1 MTRTELAVEMIARGA
16 MVFPLHP
23 GLKTPLTSRGFKD
36 AHNNIE
42 WATTFL
48 AHAGQ
53 PNYGVV
59 WPPDDDPIFGL
70 DLDGGD
76 GYTDWRDDWKALTAR
91 LGALPRS
98 LTTITP
104 SGGRHVF
111 HRWMTSL
118 YGPHPTG
125 DKLLGFTVRWP
136 DKGYVVGPGSVVDG
150 KTYRS
155 NLAEILP
162 FPEAWAREALAQA
175 KKPTIHTTNGSN
187 GLELPQRTA
196 EGGRYA
202 AIRTY
207 QAQLY
212 NRGLGRDAILTLVRT
227 ELAPTFSPGLSDAE
241 LLERFDRAWKDIE
254 LRLGDPRLPGRVDQ
268 VPQSTEGFDDDILE
282 ELKLGSFPADPEPA
296 TFGGYLGAAVED
308 LVKTTTASPV
318 GLLTSLTAIA
328 GAALATK
335 TEFFGEQTSSFMA
348 LLVGESGT
356 GKKGTAMDAAWR
368 SLTAENVWGDE
379 PVSQLSGLGSGEA
392 IVGHMSRQ
400 AKYEGLARGIVW
412 APELSE
418 VLIVGR
424 REGSTLTTV
433 LRNAFDRTALMN
445 ITKSAT
451 IAVPRE
457 SYQLGALAGVT
468 PDELRSLLSAGTE
481 MTNGFAGRWLSVP
494 VVGRDDP
501 SVDGGVAPVLRP
513 ALAEQFR
520 YALEVRAGQRHRPI
534 LLEPDA
540 KARLSGYYAFLSVLP
555 GVSGVLA
562 RRYSTI
568 AARVALVH
576 SSLELDDT
584 IPVVHVDRAIALTE
598 YSRTGIPWVYGMSAV
613 VSAKASRALQW
624 LTTKGELTRSQLS
637 LRMFGRRSDGRV
649 DDAIEALVRAGLV
662 KVTDGSTTTK
672 GGRPPKVLHLTGLI
686 SSFERFTEGSVH
698 AQLSVA
704 SRVRP
709 REESAAVVVDVSTPP
724 PDQSKPIPNL
734 STTSLDPVSDDTK
747 PLTLDLDP
755 GSPPWKSPCHYPAD
769 HGLSHIIRAGQAI
782 CLICDPDAE
791 RFVS

>member
-1 MTRTELAVEMIARGA
+1 MIARGA
-16 MVFPLHP
+16 SVFPLVP
-23 GLKTPLTSRGFKD
+23 GEKVPLTKRGFKD
-36 AHNNIE
+36 ANANVE
-42 WATTFL
+42 MARTFL
-48 AHAGQ
+48 GNAGQ
-53 PNYGVV
+53 PNYGMV
-59 WPPDDDPIFGL
+59 WHDEPDPVFIL

-76 GYTDWRDDWKALTAR
+76 GHTTWRDDWKGLIGY
-91 LGALPRS
+91 LGALPKT

-104 SGGRHVF
+104 SGGRHLLL
-111 HRWMTSL
+111 RWMTSI
-118 YGPHPTG
+118 YGPHPPG
-125 DKLLGFTVRWP
+125 DKLFGFTVRWP

-150 KTYRS
+150 KTYTS
-155 NLAEILP
+155 NLAPIAEL
-162 FPEAWAREALAQA
+162 PEAWARDAQA
-175 KKPTIHTTNGSN
+175 MAKPLVHTNGAASLTPPPET
-187 GLELPQRTA
+187 G

-212 NRGLGRDAILTLVRT
+212 NRGLGRDTILTLVRA
-227 ELAPTFSPGLSDAE
+227 ELAPTFSPQLSEPE

-254 LRLGDPRLPGRVDQ
+254 TRLGDPRLPGRVDQ

-282 ELKLGSFPADPEPA
+282 ELKLGSFPADPEPVA
-296 TFGGYLGAAVED
+296 FGGNLGAAVDD
-308 LVKTTTASPV
+308 LAKSTTASPV
-318 GLLTSLTAIA
+318 GLLVSLTAIA
-328 GAALATK
+328 GAVMATK
-335 TEFFGEQTSSFMA
+335 TEYFGEQTSSFMA

-368 SLTAENVWGDE
+368 ALTAENVWGSE
-379 PVSQLSGLGSGEA
+379 PVSLLSGLGSGEA

-400 AKYEGLARGIVW
+400 AKHGLARGIVW

-451 IAVPRE
+451 VEVPRD

-494 VVGRDDP
+494 VTGRDDQG
-501 SVDGGVAPVLRP
+501 VTGKVAPSIRP
-513 ALAEQFR
+513 ELAEQFR
-520 YALEVRAGQRHRPI
+520 YALEQRAGQRHRPI
-534 LLEPDA
+534 LPDDDA
-540 KARLSGYYAFLSVLP
+540 LDRLSAYYRFLAALP
-555 GVSGVLA
+555 GASGVLA
-562 RRYSTI
+562 RRYATI

-576 SSLELDDT
+576 SSLEMDDT
-584 IPVVHVDRAIALTE
+584 IPLVHVDRAIALTE

-613 VSAKASRALQW
+613 VSGKASRALQW
-624 LTTKGELTRSQLS
+624 LTTKSELTRSGLS

-662 KVTDGSTTTK
+662 EIVTGSTTTK
-672 GGRPPKVLHLTGLI
+672 GGRPSKVLRLTGLV
-686 SSFERFTEGSVH
+686 SSFERFGGGFDR

-709 REESAAVVVDVSTPP
+709 RENGAAVVKSVGTPP
-724 PDQSKPIPNL
+724 PDQSKPISNL
-734 STTSLDPVSDDTK
+734 STTSLLPVPGETE
-747 PLTLDLDP
+747 PLVVVDAGT
-755 GSPPWKSPCHYPAD
+755 PPWRNPCHYPLD
-769 HGLSHIIRAGQAI
+769 HGRSHIIRGGQAI

-791 RFVS
+791 LFA